1 MRLPMHW
8 SLSLLATP
16 LLVLALLSLLSGAMP
31 LTLSEIWLTLW
42 GQGDSTH
49 QLVIWQIR
57 LPRSLMAMAIG
68 ALLALSGAV
77 LQGLFRN
84 PLADPGI
91 IGVSGGAALGAGLAI
106 VLLPTLAM
114 PWLTLGSTT
123 FLAFVGGMLTTLLVY
138 RLGRNALGTS
148 MAMMLLAGVAVGAI
162 AFSVLGLL
170 NYVADDEQLRDLSL
184 WQMGS
189 LAGASWPRLIL
200 SALMALLF
208 WGWSQRQAGALNALL
223 LGEPEARHLGVH
235 VERLKRHAI
244 FLCALAVGI
253 AVAAAGMIGFIG
265 LMVPHLI
272 RLISGP
278 DYRRLLPLSAIGGA
292 LLLLLADLLA
302 RQLAPPAEVPVG
314 LITALLGAPFFLWLL
329 QQQRGGSR

>member
-8 SLSLLATP
+8 SLSLLITP

-106 VLLPTLAM
+106 VLLPTLSM

-329 QQQRGGSR
+329 QQQRGGGR

>member
-1 MRLPMHW
+1 MRLGTGASLTLLISPLLAMAM
-8 SLSLLATP
+8 LSLATG
-16 LLVLALLSLLSGAMP
+16 ALP
-31 LTLSEIWLTLW
+31 LTLGDTWSAL
-42 GQGDSTH
+42 QGLGDPTH

-57 LPRSLMAMAIG
+57 LPRSLMAIAVG
-68 ALLALSGAV
+68 ALLALTGAI

-91 IGVSGGAALGAGLAI
+91 IGVSGDAALGAGLAI
-106 VLLPTLAM
+106 VLLPQLAM

-123 FLAFVGGMLTTLLVY
+123 LLAFVGGLLTTLLVY
-138 RLGRNALGTS
+138 RLGHTAYGTS

-189 LAGASWPRLIL
+189 LAGASWPRVTL
-200 SALMALLF
+200 SLLATLLL
-208 WGWSQRQAGALNALL
+208 WGWSQHQARALNALL
-223 LGEPEARHLGVH
+223 LGESEARHLGVA
-235 VERLKRHAI
+235 VEQLKRRAI
-244 FLCALAVGI
+244 LACALGVGI
-253 AVAAAGMIGFIG
+253 AVAAAGMIGFVG
-265 LMVPHLI
+265 LMVPHLV
-272 RLISGP
+272 RMLTGP
-278 DYRRLLPLSAIGGA
+278 DYRRLLPLSALGGA

-302 RQLAPPAEVPVG
+302 RTLAPPAEIPVG

-329 QQQRGGSR
+329 KQRQEARG

>member
-1 MRLPMHW
+1 MRLPTHW
-8 SLSLLATP
+8 SLSLLGGP
-16 LLVLALLSLLSGAMP
+16 LLLLTLLSLLCGAMP
-31 LTLSEIWLTLW
+31 QTLAEIWLTLW
-42 GQGDSTH
+42 GQGDLTH
-49 QLVIWQIR
+49 QLVLWQIR
-57 LPRSLMAMAIG
+57 LPRSLMAMAVG

-106 VLLPTLAM
+106 VLLPTLTL

-123 FLAFVGGMLTTLLVY
+123 LLAFIGGMLTTLLVY
-138 RLGRNALGTS
+138 RLGRSSLGTS
-148 MAMMLLAGVAVGAI
+148 MLMMLLAGVAVGAI

-189 LAGASWPRLIL
+189 IAGANWPRVML
-200 SALMALLF
+200 STLMAGLF
-208 WGWSQRQAGALNALL
+208 WGWCQQQAGALNALL
-223 LGEPEARHLGVH
+223 LGEAEARHLGVN
-235 VERLKRHAI
+235 VERLKRYAI
-244 FLCALAVGI
+244 FMCALAVGI
-253 AVAAAGMIGFIG
+253 AVASAGMIGFVG
-265 LMVPHLI
+265 LMVPHLV
-272 RLISGP
+272 RLMSGP
-278 DYRRLLPLSAIGGA
+278 DYRKLLPLSALGGA

>member
-16 LLVLALLSLLSGAMP
+16 LLVLALLSLLYGAMP
-31 LTLSEIWLTLW
+31 LTITEIWLTLW
-42 GQGDSTH
+42 GQGDLTH
-49 QLVIWQIR
+49 QLVLWQIR
-57 LPRSLMAMAIG
+57 LPRSLMAMAVG

-106 VLLPTLAM
+106 VLLPTLTL

-123 FLAFVGGMLTTLLVY
+123 LLAFIGGMLTTLLVY
-138 RLGRNALGTS
+138 RLGRSSLGTS
-148 MAMMLLAGVAVGAI
+148 MLMMLLAGVAVGAI

-189 LAGASWPRLIL
+189 IAGANWPRVML
-200 SALMALLF
+200 STLMAGLF
-208 WGWSQRQAGALNALL
+208 WGWCQQQAGALNALL
-223 LGEPEARHLGVH
+223 LGEAEARHLGVN
-235 VERLKRHAI
+235 VERLKRYAI
-244 FLCALAVGI
+244 FMCALAVGI
-253 AVAAAGMIGFIG
+253 AVASAGMIGFVG
-265 LMVPHLI
+265 LMVPHLV
-272 RLISGP
+272 RLMSGP
-278 DYRRLLPLSAIGGA
+278 DYRKLLPLSALGGA

>member
-1 MRLPMHW
+1 MRLPTHW
-8 SLSLLATP
+8 SLSLLGGP
-16 LLVLALLSLLSGAMP
+16 LLLLTLLSLLCGAMP
-31 LTLSEIWLTLW
+31 LTINDIWLTLW
-42 GQGDSTH
+42 GQGDLTH
-49 QLVIWQIR
+49 QLVLWQIR
-57 LPRSLMAMAIG
+57 LPRSLMAMAVG

-106 VLLPTLAM
+106 VLLPTLTL

-123 FLAFVGGMLTTLLVY
+123 LLAFIGGMLTTLLVY
-138 RLGRNALGTS
+138 RLGRSSVGTS
-148 MAMMLLAGVAVGAI
+148 MLMMLLAGVAVGAI

-189 LAGASWPRLIL
+189 IAGANWPRVML
-200 SALMALLF
+200 STLMAGLF
-208 WGWSQRQAGALNALL
+208 WGWCQQQAGALNALL
-223 LGEPEARHLGVH
+223 LGEAEARHLGVN
-235 VERLKRHAI
+235 VERLKRYTI
-244 FLCALAVGI
+244 LMCALAVGI
-253 AVAAAGMIGFIG
+253 AVASAGMIGFVG
-265 LMVPHLI
+265 LMVPHLV
-272 RLISGP
+272 RLMSGP
-278 DYRRLLPLSAIGGA
+278 DYRKLLPLSALGGA

>member
-1 MRLPMHW
+1 MRLPTHW
-8 SLSLLATP
+8 SLSLLGGP
-16 LLVLALLSLLSGAMP
+16 LLLLTLLSLLCGAMP
-31 LTLSEIWLTLW
+31 LTINDIWLTLW
-42 GQGDSTH
+42 GQGDLTH
-49 QLVIWQIR
+49 QLVLWQIR
-57 LPRSLMAMAIG
+57 LPRSLMAMAVG

-106 VLLPTLAM
+106 VLLPTLAL

-123 FLAFVGGMLTTLLVY
+123 FLAFIGGMLTTILVY

-189 LAGASWPRLIL
+189 LAGASWPRVIL
-200 SALMALLF
+200 TSLMGLLF

-265 LMVPHLI
+265 LMVPHLV

-302 RQLAPPAEVPVG
+302 RQLAPPSEVPVG

>member
-1 MRLPMHW
+1 MRLPTHW
-8 SLSLLATP
+8 SLSLLGVP
-16 LLVLALLSLLSGAMP
+16 LLLLTLLSLLCGAMP
-31 LTLSEIWLTLW
+31 LTINDIWLTLW
-42 GQGDSTH
+42 GQGDLTH
-49 QLVIWQIR
+49 QLVLWQIR
-57 LPRSLMAMAIG
+57 LPRSVMAMAVG

-106 VLLPTLAM
+106 VLLPTLTL

-123 FLAFVGGMLTTLLVY
+123 LLAFIGGMLTTLLVY
-138 RLGRNALGTS
+138 RLGRSSVGTS
-148 MAMMLLAGVAVGAI
+148 MIMMLLAGVAVGAI

-189 LAGASWPRLIL
+189 IAGANWPRVIL
-200 SALMALLF
+200 SSLMAGLF
-208 WGWSQRQAGALNALL
+208 WGWCQQHAGALNALL
-223 LGEPEARHLGVH
+223 LGEAEARHLGVN
-235 VERLKRHAI
+235 VERLKRYAI
-244 FLCALAVGI
+244 FMCALAVGI
-253 AVAAAGMIGFIG
+253 SVAAAGMIGFVG
-265 LMVPHLI
+265 LMVPHLV
-272 RLISGP
+272 RLMSGP
-278 DYRRLLPLSAIGGA
+278 DYRKLLPLSAIGGA

>member
-8 SLSLLATP
+8 SLLLLGGP
-16 LLVLALLSLLSGAMP
+16 LLLLTLLSLLCGAMP
-31 LTLSEIWLTLW
+31 LSIDDIWLTFW
-42 GQGDSTH
+42 GQAEPTH

-57 LPRSLMAMAIG
+57 LPRTLMAMSVG

-106 VLLPTLAM
+106 VLLPTLTL

-123 FLAFVGGMLTTLLVY
+123 LLAFIGGMLTTLLVY
-138 RLGRNALGTS
+138 QLGRSRFGTS
-148 MAMMLLAGVAVGAI
+148 MSMMLLAGVAVGAI
-162 AFSVLGLL
+162 AFSILGLL

-189 LAGASWPRLIL
+189 IAGANWPRVML
-200 SALMALLF
+200 STLMAGLF
-208 WGWSQRQAGALNALL
+208 WGWCQTQAGALNALL
-223 LGEPEARHLGVH
+223 LGEAEARHLGVNI
-235 VERLKRHAI
+235 ESLKRYAI

-253 AVAAAGMIGFIG
+253 SVAAAGMIGFVG
-265 LMVPHLI
+265 LMVPHLV

-278 DYRRLLPLSAIGGA
+278 DYRKLLPLSALGGA

>member
-1 MRLPMHW
+1 MRLPTHW
-8 SLSLLATP
+8 SLSLLGGP
-16 LLVLALLSLLSGAMP
+16 LLLLTLLSLLCGAMP
-31 LTLSEIWLTLW
+31 LTINDIWLTLW
-42 GQGDSTH
+42 GQGDLTH
-49 QLVIWQIR
+49 QLVLWQIR
-57 LPRSLMAMAIG
+57 LPRSLMAMAVG

-106 VLLPTLAM
+106 VLLPTLTL

-123 FLAFVGGMLTTLLVY
+123 LLAFIGGMLTTLLVY
-138 RLGRNALGTS
+138 RLGRSSLGTS
-148 MAMMLLAGVAVGAI
+148 MLMMLLAGVAVGAI

-189 LAGASWPRLIL
+189 IAGANWPRVML
-200 SALMALLF
+200 STLMAGLF
-208 WGWSQRQAGALNALL
+208 WGWCQQQAGALNALL
-223 LGEPEARHLGVH
+223 LGEAEARHLGVN
-235 VERLKRHAI
+235 VERLKRYAI
-244 FLCALAVGI
+244 FMCALAVGI
-253 AVAAAGMIGFIG
+253 AVASAGMIGFVG
-265 LMVPHLI
+265 LMVPHLV
-272 RLISGP
+272 RLMSGP
-278 DYRRLLPLSAIGGA
+278 DYRKLLPLSALGGA

>member
-1 MRLPMHW
+1 MRLPTHW
-8 SLSLLATP
+8 SLSLLGGP
-16 LLVLALLSLLSGAMP
+16 LLLLTLLSLLCGAMP
-31 LTLSEIWLTLW
+31 LTINDIWLTLW
-42 GQGDSTH
+42 GQGDLTH
-49 QLVIWQIR
+49 QLVLWQIR
-57 LPRSLMAMAIG
+57 LPRSLMAMAVG

-106 VLLPTLAM
+106 VLLPTLTL

-123 FLAFVGGMLTTLLVY
+123 LLAFIGGMLTTLLVY
-138 RLGRNALGTS
+138 RLGRSSVGTS
-148 MAMMLLAGVAVGAI
+148 MLMMLLAGVAVGAI

-189 LAGASWPRLIL
+189 IAGANWPRVML
-200 SALMALLF
+200 STLMAGLF
-208 WGWSQRQAGALNALL
+208 WGWCQQQAGALNALL
-223 LGEPEARHLGVH
+223 LGEAEARHLGVN
-235 VERLKRHAI
+235 VERLKRYAI
-244 FLCALAVGI
+244 FMCALAVGI
-253 AVAAAGMIGFIG
+253 AVASAGMIGFVG
-265 LMVPHLI
+265 LMVPHLV
-272 RLISGP
+272 RLMSGP
-278 DYRRLLPLSAIGGA
+278 NYRKLLPLSALGGA

>member
-1 MRLPMHW
+1 MRLPTHW
-8 SLSLLATP
+8 SLSLLGGP
-16 LLVLALLSLLSGAMP
+16 LLLLTLLSLLCGAMP
-31 LTLSEIWLTLW
+31 LTINDIWLTLW
-42 GQGDSTH
+42 GQGDLTH
-49 QLVIWQIR
+49 QLVLWQIR
-57 LPRSLMAMAIG
+57 LPRSLMAMAVG

-106 VLLPTLAM
+106 VLLPTLTL

-123 FLAFVGGMLTTLLVY
+123 LLAFIGGMLTTLLVY
-138 RLGRNALGTS
+138 RLGRSSVGTS
-148 MAMMLLAGVAVGAI
+148 MLMMLLAGVAVGAI

-189 LAGASWPRLIL
+189 IAGANWPRVML
-200 SALMALLF
+200 STLMAGLF
-208 WGWSQRQAGALNALL
+208 WGWCQQQAGALNALL
-223 LGEPEARHLGVH
+223 LGEAEARHLGVN
-235 VERLKRHAI
+235 VERLKRYAI
-244 FLCALAVGI
+244 FMCALAVGI
-253 AVAAAGMIGFIG
+253 AVASAGMIGFVG
-265 LMVPHLI
+265 LMVPHLV
-272 RLISGP
+272 RLMSGP
-278 DYRRLLPLSAIGGA
+278 DYRKLLPLSALGGA

>member
-1 MRLPMHW
+1 MRLPTHW
-8 SLSLLATP
+8 SLSLLGGP
-16 LLVLALLSLLSGAMP
+16 LLLLTLLSLLCGAMP
-31 LTLSEIWLTLW
+31 LTLAEIWLTLW
-42 GQGDSTH
+42 GQGDLTH
-49 QLVIWQIR
+49 QLVLWQIR
-57 LPRSLMAMAIG
+57 LPRSLMAMAVG

-106 VLLPTLAM
+106 VLLPTLTL

-123 FLAFVGGMLTTLLVY
+123 LLAFIGGMLTTLLVY
-138 RLGRNALGTS
+138 RLGRSSVGTS
-148 MAMMLLAGVAVGAI
+148 MLMMLLAGVAVGAI

-189 LAGASWPRLIL
+189 IAGANWPRVML
-200 SALMALLF
+200 STLMAGLF
-208 WGWSQRQAGALNALL
+208 WGWCQQQAGALNALL
-223 LGEPEARHLGVH
+223 LGEAEARHLGVN
-235 VERLKRHAI
+235 VERLKRYAI
-244 FLCALAVGI
+244 FMCALAVGI
-253 AVAAAGMIGFIG
+253 AVASAGMIGFVG
-265 LMVPHLI
+265 LMVPHLV
-272 RLISGP
+272 RLMSGP
-278 DYRRLLPLSAIGGA
+278 DYRKLLPLSALGGA

>member
-1 MRLPMHW
+1 MRLPLH
-8 SLSLLATP
+8 SALPLLGIPLLLVTLISLYSGALPLSLAETWQ
-16 LLVLALLSLLSGAMP
+16 AL
-31 LTLSEIWLTLW
+31 WR
-42 GQGDSTH
+42 QGDSTH

-57 LPRSLMAMAIG
+57 LPRSLMAIAVG

-106 VLLPTLAM
+106 VLLPTLSL

-123 FLAFVGGMLTTLLVY
+123 LLAFVGGMLTTLLVY
-138 RLGRNALGTS
+138 RLGRGPFGTS

-189 LAGASWPRLIL
+189 LAGASWPRVIL
-200 SALMALLF
+200 ALLMALLF
-208 WGWSQRQAGALNALL
+208 WGWSQRQAGRLNALL
-223 LGEPEARHLGVH
+223 LGEAEARHLGVA
-235 VERLKRHAI
+235 VERLKRNAI
-244 FLCALAVGI
+244 LVCALAVGI
-253 AVAAAGMIGFIG
+253 SVAAAGMIGFIG
-265 LMVPHLI
+265 LMVPHLV

-278 DYRRLLPLSAIGGA
+278 DYRRLLPLSALGGA
-292 LLLLLADLLA
+292 LLLLFADLLA
-302 RQLAPPAEVPVG
+302 RQLAPPAEIPVG
-314 LITALLGAPFFLWLL
+314 LITALIGAPFFIWLL
-329 QQQRGGSR
+329 HQQRGSRP

>member
-1 MRLPMHW
+1 MRLPLHCA
-8 SLSLLATP
+8 LP
-16 LLVLALLSLLSGAMP
+16 LLGAVLLLIALTSLYSGAMP
-31 LTLSEIWLTLW
+31 LTMNDTWLALW
-42 GQGDSTH
+42 GYGDPTH

-57 LPRSLMAMAIG
+57 LPRSLMAMAVG

-106 VLLPTLAM
+106 VLLPTLTL

-123 FLAFVGGMLTTLLVY
+123 MLAFIGGMMTTLLVY
-138 RLGRNALGTS
+138 RLGRGPFGTS

-189 LAGASWPRLIL
+189 LAGASWQRVALTL
-200 SALMALLF
+200 LMATLF
-208 WGWSQRQAGALNALL
+208 WGWSQRQAGSLNALL
-223 LGEPEARHLGVH
+223 LGEPEARHLGVA
-235 VERLKRHAI
+235 VEHLKRQAI
-244 FLCALAVGI
+244 LLCALAVGI

-265 LMVPHLI
+265 LMVPHLV

-278 DYRRLLPLSAIGGA
+278 DYRRLLPLSALGGA
-292 LLLLLADLLA
+292 LLLLCADLLA
-302 RQLAPPAEVPVG
+302 RAIAPPAEVPVG

-329 QQQRGGSR
+329 HQQRGGRP

>member
-8 SLSLLATP
+8 SLLLLGGP
-16 LLVLALLSLLSGAMP
+16 LLLLTLLSLLCGAMP
-31 LTLSEIWLTLW
+31 LSIDDIWLTFW
-42 GQGDSTH
+42 GQAEPTH

-57 LPRSLMAMAIG
+57 LPRTLMAMSVG

-106 VLLPTLAM
+106 VLLPTLTL

-123 FLAFVGGMLTTLLVY
+123 LLAFIGGMLTTLLVY
-138 RLGRNALGTS
+138 QLGRSRFGTS
-148 MAMMLLAGVAVGAI
+148 MSMMLLAGVAVGAI

-189 LAGASWPRLIL
+189 IAGANWPRVML
-200 SALMALLF
+200 STLMAGLF
-208 WGWSQRQAGALNALL
+208 WGWCQTQAGALNALL
-223 LGEPEARHLGVH
+223 LGEAEARHLGVNI
-235 VERLKRHAI
+235 ESLKRYAI

-253 AVAAAGMIGFIG
+253 SVAAAGMIGFVG
-265 LMVPHLI
+265 LMVPHLV

-278 DYRRLLPLSAIGGA
+278 DYRKLLPLSALGGA